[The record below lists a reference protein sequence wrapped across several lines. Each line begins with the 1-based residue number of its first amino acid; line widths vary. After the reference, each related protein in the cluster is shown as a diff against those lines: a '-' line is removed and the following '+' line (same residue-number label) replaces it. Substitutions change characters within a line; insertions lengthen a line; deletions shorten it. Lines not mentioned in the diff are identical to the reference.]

1 MSLMEVMLA
10 IVVLVFGL
18 GGIMDLYGRQ
28 VQGIGQA
35 RAALRADHLARCY
48 LAQIE
53 AAGYEGLRTRYLK
66 ESSEALFDDS
76 PTREA
81 ALDPTLWWSA
91 RLERQAADVPPA
103 RIRITVVVGWGT
115 QPSGSDSAAAFAANS
130 KSRKAIGYVV
140 AP

>member
-10 IVVLVFGL
+10 LVVLAFGL
-18 GGIMDLYGRQ
+18 GGIMDLYARQ
-28 VQGIGQA
+28 VQGTGQA
-35 RAALRADHLARCY
+35 RIALRADQLARCY

-53 AAGYEGLRTRYLK
+53 AVGYDGLRTRYLK

-81 ALDPTLWWSA
+81 ALDPTFWWSA
-91 RLERQAADVPPA
+91 RLEQQAAGEPLA
-103 RIRITVVVGWGT
+103 RIRVIVVVGWGT
-115 QPSGSDSAAAFAANS
+115 QPSGSDPPAAFVTDS
-130 KSRKAIGYVV
+130 KSRKAVGYVV